1 MTEDLGI
8 EARGITLHRG
18 GQRVLDDVSVRIEPG
33 SVTAVAGPNGSGKSS
48 LLAVLAG
55 DLLPASGRVCLHGRD
70 LSAWSDRAQAW
81 RRAVMLQDSVLTFDL
96 PVATVVALGLALS
109 GDGDAATEPEV
120 AAAVSDVLG
129 EVGLAAKA
137 ERPYTQLSGGER
149 QRVHLARALIQCR
162 HAIPPGC
169 LLLDEP
175 TASLDL
181 KYQRE
186 LLRLAR
192 AEADRGAAVMLIL
205 HDLNQVTAVADR
217 VLLLAEGRTRYWGA
231 VAGFFD
237 ADLLSRAYDTPLDVL
252 HRASEPPLVVWR

>member
-1 MTEDLGI
+1 MTVGQGM
-8 EARGITLHRG
+8 EARGVTLYRG
-18 GQRVLDDVSVRIEPG
+18 DRRVLDDVSVRIEPG

-48 LLAVLAG
+48 LLGVLAG
-55 DLLPASGRVCLHGRD
+55 DLAPASGKVSLHGRD
-70 LSAWSDRAQAW
+70 LRQWSDRAQAW
-81 RRAVMLQDSVLTFDL
+81 RRAVMLQDSVLSFDL
-96 PVATVVALGLALS
+96 PVATVVALGLVLS
-109 GDGDAATEPEV
+109 GNGDACSEEEI
-120 AAAVSDVLG
+120 AAAVADVLD
-129 EVGLAAKA
+129 EVGLAAMA
-137 ERPYTQLSGGER
+137 ERPYTRLSGGER
-149 QRVHLARALIQCR
+149 QRVHLARALVQCR
-162 HAIPPGC
+162 NAIPPGC

-217 VLLLAEGRTRYWGA
+217 VLLLAEGRARYWGA

-237 ADLLSRAYDTPLDVL
+237 ADLLSRAYDTPLDIL
-252 HRASEPPLVVWR
+252 HRTLAPPLVVWG

>member
-1 MTEDLGI
+1 MAAQGVW
-8 EARGITLHRG
+8 LHRG
-18 GQRVLDDVSVRIEPG
+18 GRRVLEDVSVGIEPG
-33 SVTAVAGPNGSGKSS
+33 TVTAVAGPNGSGKSS

-55 DLLPASGRVCLHGRD
+55 DLLPAAGRVHLHGRA
-70 LSAWSDRAQAW
+70 LNQWSDREQAC
-81 RRAVMLQDSVLTFDL
+81 RRAVMLQDSVLAFDL
-96 PVATVVALGLALS
+96 PVATVVALGLVFS
-109 GDGDAATEPEV
+109 GDVDAFSGKEV
-120 AAAVSDVLG
+120 AASVADVLA
-129 EVGLAAKA
+129 EVGLANMA
-137 ERPYTQLSGGER
+137 ERPYTRLSGGER

-162 HAIPPGC
+162 RALPPGC

-192 AEADRGAAVMLIL
+192 AEADHGAAVMLIL

-217 VLLLAEGRTRYWGA
+217 VLLLAEGRTRYWGD

-252 HRASEPPLVVWR
+252 HRTSAPPLVVWG